1 MNKLTTKQKVQRY
14 DEAIEIATELI
25 CPNDKDSSQCKTL
38 ENILLKLENRKDERI
53 KDAAIE
59 FIRQNNFFNYRLGVS
74 KEEVVA
80 WIETQCEHAKFINA
94 IQVGDRVTRNRDGV
108 LVNLSQLKRVAK
120 KPIDPDTLIQQ
131 RVDALTQLKKQAE
144 QKSVDKIEP
153 KFKVGD

>member
-80 WIETQCEHAKFINA
+80 WIEKIPFEF
-94 IQVGDRVTRNRDGV
+94 TRSYSTHILGSEMVYEAVESDLTG
-108 LVNLSQLKRVAK
+108 L
-120 KPIDPDTLIQQ
+120 LI
-131 RVDALTQLKKQAE
+131 
-144 QKSVDKIEP
+144 
-153 KFKVGD
+153 